1 MFGLIE
7 DLPIIDLKKR
17 LIISKEFD
25 ILTES

>member
-17 LIISKEFD
+17 LIISKDFD